1 MKVLIIEDKVGRR
14 IFPSVVAYKDSGGE
28 SAKSQYARD
37 ISPLL
42 FSDASNPVI
51 FLNALCATICLSFI
65 FLEVEA
71 VAYDALPYLSLRPE
85 STIFN
90 AKRFIG
96 GSLND
101 SATQSYAAAHPY
113 NVVTT
118 NISKHSKVG
127 FELSGYSSSSTDISK
142 VITPENVGSEVS
154 LFSHYLV
161 Y

>member
-1 MKVLIIEDKVGRR
+1 M
-14 IFPSVVAYKDSGGE
+14 
-28 SAKSQYARD
+28 
-37 ISPLL
+37 
-42 FSDASNPVI
+42 
-51 FLNALCATICLSFI
+51 
-65 FLEVEA
+65 
-71 VAYDALPYLSLRPE
+71 AYDALPYLSLRPE

>member
-1 MKVLIIEDKVGRR
+1 M
-14 IFPSVVAYKDSGGE
+14 
-28 SAKSQYARD
+28 
-37 ISPLL
+37 
-42 FSDASNPVI
+42 
-51 FLNALCATICLSFI
+51 
-65 FLEVEA
+65 
-71 VAYDALPYLSLRPE
+71 AYDALPYLSLRPE

-127 FELSGYSSSSTDISK
+127 FELSGYSSSSTDSSK

-154 LFSHYLV
+154 QLLHYLA
-161 Y
+161 YR